1 MSDEP
6 PPSEENEVAQIS
18 VGYVRNLERRLNFIE
33 SKNNELQGAVQVLI
47 EKSKKPASGMKI
59 ANPEYFK
66 GDRLLLANFLSQCKL
81 KFAGEPSKFPDD
93 RSKIFFAG
101 SYLREGPYSWFQ
113 PLLSAADNGG
123 SPAEFVSFHAFSD
136 ALTTIYGDPNLVIT
150 SEREIRQL
158 RQTTSVAQY
167 IAEFQRLRQYVKH
180 NEAALIDQFYYGLR
194 DNVKDK
200 LVNGPR
206 SETLAEMMKLA
217 TSYDARIQERAIERR
232 ITPTTLSAPSRSSSF
247 SPGSVPPT
255 PSRTP
260 SPFVRPPPVPTAT
273 RPPSA
278 PRAPSTDGTTPMI
291 IDSTRSGPITAAE
304 REHRRIN
311 RLCFYCA
318 DPGHTV
324 RTCPEKPNPRFSAV
338 PIGSYAPS
346 ELSIDY
352 GPGDTPVQP
361 PSTNG
366 SAHE

>member
-81 KFAGEPSKFPDD
+81 KFAGEPSKFPNDK
-93 RSKIFFAG
+93 SKIFFAG

-123 SPAEFVSFHAFSD
+123 STAEFVSFHAFSD

-150 SEREIRQL
+150 SEREISQL

-167 IAEFQRLRQYVKH
+167 IIEFQRLRQYVKH

-206 SETLAEMMKLA
+206 SETLAEMINLA

-232 ITPTTLSAPSRSSSF
+232 ITPLTLSLPSRVPGLAFGRDYTDRYPLGMLRARSRRH
-247 SPGSVPPT
+247 PGSVGINA
-255 PSRTP
+255 
-260 SPFVRPPPVPTAT
+260 SPNRPELGIDSYPDIFGSVSLNFNTDGFHVGSQMIKVPTD
-273 RPPSA
+273 
-278 PRAPSTDGTTPMI
+278 STD
-291 IDSTRSGPITAAE
+291 
-304 REHRRIN
+304 
-311 RLCFYCA
+311 FW
-318 DPGHTV
+318 
-324 RTCPEKPNPRFSAV
+324 
-338 PIGSYAPS
+338 
-346 ELSIDY
+346 
-352 GPGDTPVQP
+352 
-361 PSTNG
+361 
-366 SAHE
+366 